1 MKIFQIASLRAS
13 PSILPIAN
21 KVSNVEKSH
30 TSDNS
35 QFGQFEQEINEIPKI
50 TNEPVRSSNE
60 QTRNLS
66 AAPVPQSNDE
76 VDKKMKQIMYVR
88 ELEEQIKIRDKI
100 KNEEEQRRIKKLGAY
115 QPEIDDF
122 KFEPQVQQKKQEK
135 REENVQSSPPK
146 PNSSKDRRGIGSA
159 PKALDSAIV
168 SQAMESDPFG
178 GNIPIRKKISNRIDQ
193 ELESRG
199 SIFSGRDEKSI
210 LIRKRNIEQQHMR
223 EELLRQI
230 EEKKNRE
237 EDIKKRKRDED
248 MREEM
253 RIKQEIQQY
262 GDENEVFTSTYKPG
276 NLSLQRHISD
286 PSPSYLPELTNRQET
301 DVVQE
306 LQKADEELEMIKSKS
321 VENNFETT
329 AAFANYTPNNHHKDI
344 QNENNQKANKIK
356 EMIDQ

>member
-1 MKIFQIASLRAS
+1 MSTI
-13 PSILPIAN
+13 
-21 KVSNVEKSH
+21 EKAQTSESSH
-30 TSDNS
+30 
-35 QFGQFEQEINEIPKI
+35 FGLIEQEIIEAPRNIPTSPIQK
-50 TNEPVRSSNE
+50 SNE
-60 QTRNLS
+60 
-66 AAPVPQSNDE
+66 E

-100 KNEEEQRRIKKLGAY
+100 KNEEEQRRIRKLGAY

-122 KFEPQVQQKKQEK
+122 KFEPQILQKQQDNRIERAQF
-135 REENVQSSPPK
+135 SPSK
-146 PNSSKDRRGIGSA
+146 PNSSKDKRELGSA
-159 PKALDSAIV
+159 PKGVNSEIT
-168 SQAMESDPFG
+168 SQTFESDPFG

-210 LIRKRNIEQQHMR
+210 LIRKRNIEQQNMR

-253 RIKQEIQQY
+253 RIKQEIQQF
-262 GDENEVFTSTYKPG
+262 GNETDPFTSTYKQG
-276 NLSLQRHISD
+276 ELSLQKHISD
-286 PSPSYLPELTNRQET
+286 PHPNFLPELTYDQR
-301 DVVQE
+301 DAVQDS
-306 LQKADEELEMIKSKS
+306 QKANELELVKSKS

-329 AAFANYTPNNHHKDI
+329 AAFANYTPNSHQKDF
-344 QNENNQKANKIK
+344 QDENGRKPNKIK